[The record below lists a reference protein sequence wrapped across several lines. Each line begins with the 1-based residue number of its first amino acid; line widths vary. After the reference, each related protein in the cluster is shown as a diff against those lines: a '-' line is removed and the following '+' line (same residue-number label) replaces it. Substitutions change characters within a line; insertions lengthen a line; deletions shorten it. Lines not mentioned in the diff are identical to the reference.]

1 MDEFWHEDDYSW
13 IEFGTLRS
21 NASTLFPRRSLRID
35 ALPEPKRVF
44 VGGNFKLEKYISSFK
59 FSILENEMDEDE
71 EFFFFL
77 FSRVNSF
84 DGAKVY
90 IYIYR
95 GVKSNGS
102 AENRG
107 VRQSGYSFESIC
119 EMIEGQSREQID
131 RGRIRRLE
139 TSKESR
145 WTSEA
150 RKRFTIQ
157 RIPVPEIVILPK
169 HRGKNSRKSRRIKRR
184 PVFCNNKRPRRGERR
199 NGKLLSRPT
208 CRGVLPLTVV
218 YLEQLLSPFLS

>member
-35 ALPEPKRVF
+35 ALPEPKNVF

-90 IYIYR
+90 IYISR
-95 GVKSNGS
+95 SK
-102 AENRG
+102 
-107 VRQSGYSFESIC
+107 
-119 EMIEGQSREQID
+119 IEWVG
-131 RGRIRRLE
+131 
-139 TSKESR
+139 
-145 WTSEA
+145 
-150 RKRFTIQ
+150 
-157 RIPVPEIVILPK
+157 
-169 HRGKNSRKSRRIKRR
+169 RKSRRSAIRILVR
-184 PVFCNNKRPRRGERR
+184 IDLRDDRGTISRANRSRSDPAARNVEGIEADERSEKAVHDPEDPGSR
-199 NGKLLSRPT
+199 DRHPTETSGQKLSKISADKKT
-208 CRGVLPLTVV
+208 AG
-218 YLEQLLSPFLS
+218 FL

>member
-1 MDEFWHEDDYSW
+1 M
-13 IEFGTLRS
+13 
-21 NASTLFPRRSLRID
+21 
-35 ALPEPKRVF
+35 
-44 VGGNFKLEKYISSFK
+44 GGW
-59 FSILENEMDEDE
+59 
-71 EFFFFL
+71 
-77 FSRVNSF
+77 
-84 DGAKVY
+84 
-90 IYIYR
+90 
-95 GVKSNGS
+95 S

-145 WTSEA
+145 RTSEA

-169 HRGKNSRKSRRIKRR
+169 HRGKNSRKISAGKKTATFFVIISGQ
-184 PVFCNNKRPRRGERR
+184 RRGERG

-208 CRGVLPLTVV
+208 CRAVLPLTVV
-218 YLEQLLSPFLS
+218 YLDQLLSSFSGWKKKREKRKGKSIERFLSRIISLCLESLDSLRREKLSKHCIP